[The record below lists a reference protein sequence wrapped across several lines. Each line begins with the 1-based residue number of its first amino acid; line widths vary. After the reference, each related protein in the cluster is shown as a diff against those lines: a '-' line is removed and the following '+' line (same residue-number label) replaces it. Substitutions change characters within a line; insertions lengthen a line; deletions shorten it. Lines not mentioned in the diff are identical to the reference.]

1 MKRIIYAIV
10 AIVMLLAAII
20 GLNPK
25 ASEMEIWMSMA
36 VFFILASY
44 VTHQMDKAERG
55 DTN

>member
-10 AIVMLLAAII
+10 AIVMLVAAII

-25 ASEMEIWMSMA
+25 ASEMEIWLSMA

-44 VTHQMDKAERG
+44 VTHQMDKAEKG
-55 DTN
+55 STD